1 MPPLPNPTR
10 SPSTTRC
17 DRAPMDARRTQRQT
31 APMRMPHLTSLLVL
45 VSALTACAGA
55 QRSPD
60 RTPGQ
65 TVVELTPI
73 EIKTDRATGKPLTYV
88 KDHDAL
94 VDQAMDAFHAEK
106 WADAV
111 ALMDVL
117 LREYPDTPGAGAIAH
132 NAGLALQNLGRH
144 KEAVARFAI
153 ARVKNDGTRQA
164 RDALF
169 LQAESLELSGDVT
182 AAALLYK
189 DALEDPK
196 TQAQIGGELGVLDAI
211 EAAARMGLDWRAVG
225 EVKNADDAFRKVE
238 RLYNDHRD
246 VQTVGESEWVA
257 RSFFER
263 GELYRELFAT
273 IRFKL
278 PVDRM
283 KRDLED
289 KANLF
294 LKAENAYYHC
304 VRLHHKHWSLA
315 AGHNIGGLYTRL
327 IDDIDNAE
335 VPPEID
341 ATMADVY
348 RDELWNHTA
357 HLAKRATIIY
367 KKNIELGKTLGAAE
381 SEWVTKSEQGLSRM
395 MDTIEQNQARR
406 GRLLQQGAV
415 HDDPAAVTGT
425 GTADKPAGAAAS
437 TKPGMI
443 GKKRP
448 K

>member
-1 MPPLPNPTR
+1 MVLFVCALLNVA
-10 SPSTTRC
+10 C
-17 DRAPMDARRTQRQT
+17 GAPQRQT
-31 APMRMPHLTSLLVL
+31 SGRPDGDVVVL
-45 VSALTACAGA
+45 S
-55 QRSPD
+55 
-60 RTPGQ
+60 
-65 TVVELTPI
+65 PI

-94 VDQAMDAFHAEK
+94 VDQAMDAFHAEQ

-111 ALMDVL
+111 ALFDVL
-117 LREYPDTPGAGAIAH
+117 LREYPNTPGSGAIAH
-132 NAGLALQNLGRH
+132 NAGLALQHLGKH
-144 KEAVARFAI
+144 AEAVKRFAA
-153 ARVKNDGTRQA
+153 ARILNTGTRTA

-169 LQAESLELSGDVT
+169 LQAESLELAGDVT

-196 TQAQIGGELGVLDAI
+196 TQAEIGGELGVLDAV
-211 EAAARMGLDWRAVG
+211 EAAARMGLNWRAAG

-278 PVDRM
+278 PVERM

-304 VRLHHKHWSLA
+304 VRLHHKKWSLA

-327 IDDIDNAE
+327 IDDIDGAE
-335 VPPEID
+335 VPAEID
-341 ATMADVY
+341 ATLADVY
-348 RDELWNHTA
+348 RDELWNHTEK
-357 HLAKRATIIY
+357 LAKRATIIY
-367 KKNIELGKTLGAAE
+367 RKNIELGKTLGAAE
-381 SEWVTKSEQGLSRM
+381 SEWVLKSEQGLSRM
-395 MDTIEQNQARR
+395 MDTIDRNQARR
-406 GRLLQQGAV
+406 ARLLQSGAV
-415 HDDPAAVTGT
+415 RADAQPVSLGQETGNSPPAATRPAVAPAAQTPGT
-425 GTADKPAGAAAS
+425 QTPGA
-437 TKPGMI
+437 I